1 MSSWHSIL
9 LAQSGPPCRC
19 CLCSVSVVQ
28 FLSKYARQPLSCCAA
43 LWRRSETFPSQPDLH
58 SDSERPDVSGCCRFR
73 LVVEGE
79 TVDTERRLETRS
91 RQGRCCEDETRRQ
104 ENKTNPVFWFP
115 SMFKRRVAEP
125 NMIKQTSRRHESGSV
140 KNKKIDTHSNQ

>member
-1 MSSWHSIL
+1 MAFDL
-9 LAQSGPPCRC
+9 LG
-19 CLCSVSVVQ
+19 SVVRSS
-28 FLSKYARQPLSCCAA
+28 LSLLSLLGFGHLLSLQVCSPTLVVLRCAA

-79 TVDTERRLETRS
+79 TVDTERRLETWS

-125 NMIKQTSRRHESGSV
+125 NMIKTNFASPRIR
-140 KNKKIDTHSNQ
+140 K